1 LRITRF
7 SLCCS
12 RSLFIQLGSFKPSP
26 VVPEGAFACPET
38 LGCMDLPT
46 TLTDALAAL
55 SAAQAD
61 VAALN
66 ALSAEHSALVAQF
79 EAVKA
84 QHADLSAAL
93 DKSQAEKL
101 ELAKQLDAVK
111 AAEADAAAKANAIVA
126 NLGVAPVAIV
136 PEELSAPKTKEQL
149 WAQYMTLGFSERN
162 EFYAANKKAMQ
173 L

>member
-1 LRITRF
+1 ME
-7 SLCCS
+7 
-12 RSLFIQLGSFKPSP
+12 SP
-26 VVPEGAFACPET
+26 A
-38 LGCMDLPT
+38 

-79 EAVKA
+79 DLLKA
-84 QHADLSAAL
+84 QSADLSAAL
-93 DKSQAEKL
+93 DKSHAEKL

-111 AAEADAAAKANAIVA
+111 AAEADAAAKANTIVA

-136 PEELSAPKTKEQL
+136 PEEISAPKSKEQL
-149 WAQYMTLGFSERN
+149 WAHYNTLGFRERN

>member
-1 LRITRF
+1 
-7 SLCCS
+7 
-12 RSLFIQLGSFKPSP
+12 
-26 VVPEGAFACPET
+26 
-38 LGCMDLPT
+38 MDHLPN

-66 ALSAEHSALVAQF
+66 ALSAEHTALVATF
-79 EAVKA
+79 DALKSRAVE
-84 QHADLSAAL
+84 LSAAL
-93 DKSQAEKL
+93 D
-101 ELAKQLDAVK
+101 LANANNLDLAAALDAMK
-111 AAEADAAAKANAIVA
+111 ASEADASAKANAIVA
-126 NLGVAPVAIV
+126 NLGVAPVAIQ

-149 WAQYMTLGFSERN
+149 WAHYTTLGFSERN

>member
-1 LRITRF
+1 
-7 SLCCS
+7 
-12 RSLFIQLGSFKPSP
+12 
-26 VVPEGAFACPET
+26 
-38 LGCMDLPT
+38 MDLPN

-66 ALSAEHSALVAQF
+66 ALSAEHTALVATF
-79 EAVKA
+79 DALKA
-84 QHADLSAAL
+84 KTAELSAAL
-93 DKSQAEKL
+93 DVAQLEKL
-101 ELAKQLDAVK
+101 ELAKALDAVK
-111 AAEADAAAKANAIVA
+111 AAEADASAKANAIVA

-149 WAQYMTLGFSERN
+149 WAHYMTLGFSERN